1 MNNFMSLKEILL
13 SLLVVALLAACASM
27 GTPDGGPFDEDPP
40 VFVGG
45 VPSLNATGVTDGKVV
60 INFNENIR
68 LENAFEKVVISP
80 PQIEQP
86 QIKYSGK
93 HITVQLYDSLLPNTT
108 YSIDFN
114 DAIVDNNEGNPLE
127 NFAYVF
133 STGDAVDT
141 LAVSGTVL
149 NAEDLE
155 PIKGIMVG
163 LHSSM
168 SDTAFTKKPFDR
180 VSRTDSRGR
189 FSIKGL
195 APGKYRVYALA
206 DANGNYFYDQKS
218 EAVAFMDTEV
228 SPSAVRAMRA
238 DTIWRDSITVDTVRM
253 VEYTRNLPD
262 DIVLRAFKEPFY
274 TQYLVK
280 YPREEHSNFTLYFA
294 APNSELPRIEGLN
307 FNATDAYVLEPNATM
322 DTLRYWLKD
331 TTVYHKDT
339 LQVAVTYN
347 ILDSLQLPVPRTD
360 TLYITSKR
368 SREAVIKAEAERY
381 EKAKKRFL
389 KKVSKLPDYDENN
402 PPEYIPPTKVL
413 PISTTA
419 NSQMDFNKEVEF
431 LFSEPLASCDAS
443 MIHLASV
450 VDSTLTPI
458 PFVFEQNSKNIRAY
472 NLYAEWRPGEK
483 YMLTIDSAA
492 FKGLY
497 GGVSELF
504 EQEMTYRKLDDYAV
518 LYLTIPH
525 TGNDAVVQLVQ
536 GEKITATTRTD
547 GDKCAFY
554 FIKPGKYSL
563 RLFMDRNGNGKW
575 DTGSYEDKLQP
586 EEVYYYPRMLDLRA
600 LFEYEQ
606 TDWDIKAP
614 LNTQKPLE
622 ITKQKPEKERKK
634 MNRNATRKFK

>member
-1 MNNFMSLKEILL
+1 MSLKEILL
-13 SLLVVALLAACASM
+13 SLLVVAMLAACASM

-45 VPSLNATGVTDGKVV
+45 IPAPNATGVTDGKVV
-60 INFNENIR
+60 LEFDENIK

-80 PQIEQP
+80 PQFEQP

-93 HITVQLYDSLLPNTT
+93 RITVQLYDSLIPNTT

-114 DAIVDNNEGNPLE
+114 DAVVDNNEGNPLE

-133 STGDAVDT
+133 STGTSVDT

-163 LHSSM
+163 LHSLM
-168 SDTAFTKKPFDR
+168 SDTAFTKLPFER
-180 VSRTDSRGR
+180 VARTDSRGR

-195 APGKYRVYALA
+195 APGKYRLYALA
-206 DANGNYFYDQKS
+206 DANGNYLYDQKS
-218 EAVAFMDTEV
+218 ETLAFMETEV
-228 SPSAVRAMRA
+228 SPSAIRAMRN
-238 DTIWRDSITVDTVRM
+238 DTIWRDSITVDTVRV

-274 TQYLVK
+274 TQYLMK
-280 YPREEHSNFTLYFA
+280 YPRDEHSNFTMYFA
-294 APNSELPRIEGLN
+294 APNSELPKVKGLN
-307 FNATDAYVLEPNATM
+307 FDDTDAYVLEANATM
-322 DTLRYWLKD
+322 DTLRYWFKD
-331 TTVYHKDT
+331 TTVYYKDT
-339 LQVAVTYN
+339 LELAVTYN
-347 ILDSLQLPVPRTD
+347 VLDSLQQPVPRTD
-360 TLYITSKR
+360 TLYISSKR
-368 SREAVIKAEAERY
+368 SREAVIKAEAEKY
-381 EKAKKRFL
+381 AKEEKRFL
-389 KKVSKLPDYDENN
+389 KRASKLPDYDENN
-402 PPEYIPPTKVL
+402 PPAYVPPTKELIVL
-413 PISTTA
+413 STA
-419 NSQMDFNKEVEF
+419 KSQMDFNREVEF
-431 LFSEPLASCDAS
+431 SFIEPLSSYDAS
-443 MIHLASV
+443 MIHLSSV

-458 PFVFEQNSKNIRAY
+458 PFVFEQSGKNIRTY
-472 NLYAEWRPGEK
+472 NLYAEWRPGET

-497 GGVSELF
+497 GGVSKMF
-504 EQEMTYRKLDDYAV
+504 EQKMTYRTLDDYAV

-525 TGNDAVVQLVQ
+525 TGNDAVVELVS
-536 GEKITATTRTD
+536 GEKVVNKVRTENN
-547 GDKCAFY
+547 KCAFY
-554 FIKPGKYSL
+554 FINPGKYSL
-563 RLFMDRNGNGKW
+563 RLFMDKNGNNKW

-586 EEVYYYPRMLDLRA
+586 EEVYYYPYMLDLRA

-606 TDWDIKAP
+606 DDWDIKAP

-622 ITKQKPEKERKK
+622 ITKQKPDKEKKK

>member
-1 MNNFMSLKEILL
+1 MSLKEILL
-13 SLLVVALLAACASM
+13 SLLVVAMLAACASM

-45 VPSLNATGVTDGKVV
+45 IPTPNATGVTDGKVV
-60 INFNENIR
+60 LEFDENIK

-80 PQIEQP
+80 PQFEQP

-93 HITVQLYDSLLPNTT
+93 RITVQLYDSLIPNTT

-114 DAIVDNNEGNPLE
+114 DAVVDNNEGNPLE

-133 STGDAVDT
+133 STGTSVDT

-155 PIKGIMVG
+155 PVKGIMVG

-168 SDTAFTKKPFDR
+168 SDTAFTKQPFER
-180 VSRTDSRGR
+180 VARTDSRGR

-195 APGKYRVYALA
+195 APGKYRLYALA
-206 DANGNYFYDQKS
+206 DANGNYLYDQKS
-218 EAVAFMDTEV
+218 ETLAFLETMV
-228 SPSAVRAMRA
+228 SPSAIRAMRN
-238 DTIWRDSITVDTVRM
+238 DTIWRDSITVDTVHV

-274 TQYLVK
+274 TQYLMK
-280 YPREEHSNFTLYFA
+280 YPRDEHSNFTMYFA
-294 APNSELPRIEGLN
+294 APNSELPKVKGLN
-307 FNATDAYVLEPNATM
+307 FDDTDAYVLEANATM
-322 DTLRYWLKD
+322 DTLRYWFKD
-331 TTVYHKDT
+331 TTVYYKDT
-339 LQVAVTYN
+339 LELAVTYN
-347 ILDSLQLPVPRTD
+347 VLDSLQQPVPRTD
-360 TLYITSKR
+360 TLYISSKK
-368 SREAVIKAEAERY
+368 SREAVIKAEAEKY
-381 EKAKKRFL
+381 AKEEKRFL
-389 KKVSKLPDYDENN
+389 KRASKLPDYDENN
-402 PPEYIPPTKVL
+402 PPAYVPPTKELIVL
-413 PISTTA
+413 STA
-419 NSQMDFNKEVEF
+419 KSQMDFNREVEF
-431 LFSEPLASCDAS
+431 SFIEPLASYDAS
-443 MIHLASV
+443 MIHLSSV
-450 VDSTLTPI
+450 VDSTFTPI
-458 PFVFEQNSKNIRAY
+458 PFVFEQSDKNIRTY
-472 NLYAEWRPGEK
+472 NLYAEWRPGET

-497 GGVSELF
+497 GGVSKMF
-504 EQEMTYRKLDDYAV
+504 EQKMTYRTLDDYAV

-525 TGNDAVVQLVQ
+525 TGNDAVVELVS
-536 GEKITATTRTD
+536 GEKVASRVRTENN
-547 GDKCAFY
+547 KCAFY
-554 FIKPGKYSL
+554 FINPGKYSL
-563 RLFMDRNGNGKW
+563 RLFMDKNGNNKW

-606 TDWDIKAP
+606 DDWDIKAP

-622 ITKQKPEKERKK
+622 ITKQKPDKEKKK

>member
-1 MNNFMSLKEILL
+1 MSLKEILL
-13 SLLVVALLAACASM
+13 SLAVVALLVACASI
-27 GTPDGGPFDEDPP
+27 GTPDGGPYDEDPP
-40 VFVGG
+40 IFVGG
-45 VPSLNATGVTDGKVV
+45 IPAPNATNVTDGKVV
-60 INFNENIR
+60 IEFDENIK

-80 PQIEQP
+80 PQFEQP

-93 HITVQLYDSLLPNTT
+93 KITVQLYDTLIPNTT

-114 DAIVDNNEGNPLE
+114 DAVVDNNEGNPLE

-133 STGDAVDT
+133 STGSSVDT

-149 NAEDLE
+149 NAQDLE

-163 LHSSM
+163 LHSSL
-168 SDTAFTKKPFDR
+168 SDTAFTKKPFER
-180 VSRTDSRGR
+180 VARTDSRGR
-189 FSIKGL
+189 FAIKGL

-206 DANGNYFYDQKS
+206 DANGNYLFDQKS
-218 EAVAFMDTEV
+218 ETVAFFDTEV
-228 SPSAVRAMRA
+228 SPYATRAMRA

-294 APNSELPRIEGLN
+294 APNNELPEVKGLN
-307 FNATDAYVLEPNATM
+307 FDSNDAYVLEANATK
-322 DTLRYWLKD
+322 DTLRYWFKD
-331 TTVYHKDT
+331 TAVYYKDT
-339 LQVAVTYN
+339 LEVAVTYN
-347 ILDSLQLPVPRTD
+347 ILDSLQQPVPRTD
-360 TLYITSKR
+360 TLYIASKK
-368 SREAVIKAEAERY
+368 SREAVIRAEI
-381 EKAKKRFL
+381 EKFEKEEKRFL
-389 KKVSKLPDYDENN
+389 KKARKMPDYDENN
-402 PPEYIPPTKVL
+402 PPVYVPPTKEL
-413 PISTTA
+413 LILSNA
-419 NSQMDFNKEVEF
+419 ASMMDFNKEVEF
-431 LFSEPLASCDAS
+431 SFKEPLANSDAS

-458 PFVFEQNSKNIRAY
+458 PFVFEQSDKNIRTY
-472 NLYAEWRPGEK
+472 NLYAEWRPGST

-497 GGVSELF
+497 GGVSAPF
-504 EQEMTYRKLDDYAV
+504 EQKMTYRTLDDYAV

-525 TGNDAVVQLVQ
+525 TGNDAVVELVA
-536 GEKITATTRTD
+536 GEKVASRTRTENN
-547 GDKCAFY
+547 KCAFY

-563 RLFMDRNGNGKW
+563 RLYIDKNNNNQW

-586 EEVYYYPRMLDLRA
+586 EEVYYYPHMLDLRA

-606 TDWDIKAP
+606 DDWDIKAP
-614 LNTQKPLE
+614 LTTQKPLE
-622 ITKQKPEKERKK
+622 ITKQKPDKEKKK
-634 MNRNATRKFK
+634 MNRNATRKFN

>member
-1 MNNFMSLKEILL
+1 MSLKEILL
-13 SLLVVALLAACASM
+13 SLSVVALLAACASM
-27 GTPDGGPFDEDPP
+27 GTPDGGPYDEDPP

-45 VPSLNATGVTDGKVV
+45 TPLPNATGVTDGKVV

-68 LENAFEKVVISP
+68 LDNAFDKVVISP

-93 HITVQLYDSLLPNTT
+93 HVTVQLYDSLLPNTT

-133 STGDAVDT
+133 STGTTVDT

-180 VSRTDSRGR
+180 VARTDSRGR

-218 EAVAFMDTEV
+218 ETVAFMDTEV

-280 YPREEHSNFTLYFA
+280 YPREEHTNFTLYFA
-294 APNSELPRIEGLN
+294 APNSELPRVEGLN
-307 FNATDAYVLEPNATM
+307 FDATNAYILEPNATM

-331 TTVYHKDT
+331 TTVYYKDT
-339 LQVAVTYN
+339 LAVAVTYN
-347 ILDSLQLPVPRTD
+347 VLDSLQQPLPRTD
-360 TLYITSKR
+360 TLYISSKK
-368 SREAVIKAEAERY
+368 SREAVIKAEAEKF
-381 EKAKKRFL
+381 EKEEKRFI
-389 KKVSKLPDYDENN
+389 KKARRLPGYDENN
-402 PPEYIPPTKVL
+402 PPVYIPPTKEL
-413 PISTTA
+413 PIYSTA
-419 NSQMDFNKEVEF
+419 SSLMDFNKEVEF
-431 LFSEPLASCDAS
+431 SFKEPLASYDAS

-450 VDSTLTPI
+450 VDTILTPI
-458 PFVFEQNSKNIRAY
+458 PFVFEPSSKSIRAY
-472 NLYAEWRPGEK
+472 NLYAEWRPGER
-483 YMLTIDSAA
+483 YILTIDSAA

-497 GGVSELF
+497 GGVSKYF
-504 EQEMTYRKLDDYAV
+504 EQEMTYHKLDDYAV
-518 LYLTIPH
+518 LYLTVPH
-525 TGNDAVVQLVQ
+525 TGNDAVVQLMQ
-536 GEKITATTRTD
+536 GDKITSTARTEEN
-547 GDKCAFY
+547 KCAFY

-575 DTGSYEDKLQP
+575 DTGSYEDNRQP

-606 TDWDIKAP
+606 DDWDISAP

-622 ITKQKPEKERKK
+622 ITKQKPDKEHKK

>member
-1 MNNFMSLKEILL
+1 MSLKEILL
-13 SLLVVALLAACASM
+13 SLLVVVMLAACASM

-45 VPSLNATGVTDGKVV
+45 IPAPNATGVTDGKVV
-60 INFNENIR
+60 LEFDENIK

-80 PQIEQP
+80 PQFEQP

-93 HITVQLYDSLLPNTT
+93 RITVQLYDSLIPNTT

-114 DAIVDNNEGNPLE
+114 DAVVDNNEGNPLE

-133 STGDAVDT
+133 STGASVDT

-155 PIKGIMVG
+155 PVKGIMVG

-168 SDTAFTKKPFDR
+168 SDTAFTKQPFER
-180 VSRTDSRGR
+180 VARTDSRGR

-195 APGKYRVYALA
+195 APGKYRLYALA
-206 DANGNYFYDQKS
+206 DANGNYLYDQKS
-218 EAVAFMDTEV
+218 ETLAFLETVV
-228 SPSAVRAMRA
+228 SPSAIRAMRN
-238 DTIWRDSITVDTVRM
+238 DTIWRDSITVDTVRT

-274 TQYLVK
+274 TQYLMK
-280 YPREEHSNFTLYFA
+280 YPRDEHSNFTMFFA
-294 APNSELPRIEGLN
+294 APNSELPKVKGLN
-307 FNATDAYVLEPNATM
+307 FDDTDAYVLEANATM
-322 DTLRYWLKD
+322 DTLRYWFKD
-331 TTVYHKDT
+331 TTVYYKDT
-339 LQVAVTYN
+339 LELAVTYN
-347 ILDSLQLPVPRTD
+347 VLDSLQQSVPRTD
-360 TLYITSKR
+360 TLYISSKK
-368 SREAVIKAEAERY
+368 SREAVIKAEAE
-381 EKAKKRFL
+381 KFAKEEKRFL
-389 KKVSKLPDYDENN
+389 KMVSKLPDFDENN
-402 PPEYIPPTKVL
+402 PPAYVPPTKELIVL
-413 PISTTA
+413 STA
-419 NSQMDFNKEVEF
+419 KSQMDFNREVEF
-431 LFSEPLASCDAS
+431 SFIEPLASYDAS
-443 MIHLASV
+443 MIHLSSV

-458 PFVFEQNSKNIRAY
+458 PFVFEQSDKNIRTY
-472 NLYAEWRPGEK
+472 NLYAEWRPGEV

-497 GGVSELF
+497 GGVSKMF
-504 EQEMTYRKLDDYAV
+504 EQKMTYRTLDDYAV

-525 TGNDAVVQLVQ
+525 TGNDAVVELVS
-536 GEKITATTRTD
+536 GEKVASRVRTENN
-547 GDKCAFY
+547 KCAFY
-554 FIKPGKYSL
+554 FINPGKYSL
-563 RLFMDRNGNGKW
+563 RLFMDKNGNNKW
-575 DTGSYEDKLQP
+575 DTGSYEDNLQP

-606 TDWDIKAP
+606 DDWDIKAP

-622 ITKQKPEKERKK
+622 ITKQKPDKEKKK